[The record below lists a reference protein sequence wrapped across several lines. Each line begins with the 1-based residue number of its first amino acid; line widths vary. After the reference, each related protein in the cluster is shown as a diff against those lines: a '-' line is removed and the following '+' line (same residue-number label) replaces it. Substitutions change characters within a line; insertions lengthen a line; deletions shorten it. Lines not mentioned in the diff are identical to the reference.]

1 MTCNG
6 YELAIIKRAQFRRK
20 NINVFIFLAGRPS
33 RRSPGDLLAT
43 QNFQRV
49 WCHKTFGLLRDARH
63 LCLDFGAAAGLQ
75 RSL

>member
-6 YELAIIKRAQFRRK
+6 YELAIIKSTISK
-20 NINVFIFLAGRPS
+20 EKDKCFLTFFAGRPS